1 MIVKNLYLVAS
12 LSLHFAFKLY
22 MYMLQKVLS
31 EVIIISLF
39 FYIMFDLS
47 VLFSIQLDSTSLLL
61 DII

>member
-31 EVIIISLF
+31 EVIIKSLF